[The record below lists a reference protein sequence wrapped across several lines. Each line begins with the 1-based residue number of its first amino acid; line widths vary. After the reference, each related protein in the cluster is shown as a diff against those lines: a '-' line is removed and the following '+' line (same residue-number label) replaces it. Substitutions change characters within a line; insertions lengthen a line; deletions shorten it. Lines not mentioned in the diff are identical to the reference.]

1 MKANERANARR
12 QVFGVTNAYD
22 SDSEL
27 FLISPDKLGF
37 GFICNP
43 LTGFSDITQQSLN
56 GLLNTNLP
64 PGSLVQFILYASPDL
79 EPKLHEFMVL
89 RQEQRDETLLEL
101 SRARV
106 DYLRSLTGRP
116 ISKSH
121 SAKLRN
127 MQLYVTVQVPNGGQ
141 QLPTDSQLQR
151 LTELRSQFRAG
162 LKTSGFRPDDMDAK
176 KYKRVMET
184 IMNHSP
190 EAGWKKLPWSQHDED
205 KLLCDQILD
214 LDTCIDV
221 ERNKLHLGEFAQVRV
236 MSTKH
241 YPTDVYP
248 GMAMK
253 YVGDL
258 MRGTR
263 ALREPTIITVNL
275 LYPNA
280 DDERAKLVAK
290 NTWATKNADGPLSKY
305 ISDYAKQK
313 QSSDIA
319 VKAVNDGDRMVKA
332 YIGAAV
338 IANNNE
344 RLIQAASDIKA
355 SFQEIGFTLQDDAFM
370 VGPMFCQLLPF
381 AASEDMEDALGRYKD
396 MPTRHAV
403 TMLPLISAW
412 SGTGTPMLTLFG
424 RDGQLMS
431 FSPYDSDG
439 NYNFL
444 ICAQSGMGKSFLA
457 NALTTNFL
465 SMGGRAWIIDK
476 GFSYKQICEFLD
488 GQYIEFD
495 ADSNVCMNPFTGIR
509 DYEEEADILAGIL
522 TVMAAPTEGLG
533 DFQLA
538 GLKRVLKQTW
548 DIHGTGTTI
557 DLVSEALLAEPDARL
572 NDVGH
577 QLYSFTSRGEF
588 GRFFNGVNNLRMDAK
603 LVILELQQLSGR
615 EHLQRVVLLQLLNQI
630 QQAMDNL
637 PRNMPKLLLVDEAFA
652 LLAKGETQAFLVTF
666 YRQIRKFG
674 GSAGICTQ
682 SVNDLY
688 VNPGAL
694 AMVENS
700 AHMLLLGQKKE
711 SIAQVKKESRLE
723 LGEGGFRILSSV
735 HTVPGDYSE
744 ILINNAFGL
753 GVGRLVVSEVEKLMF
768 SSKAQDVMAIKNY
781 RDKGETLMG
790 AIRSVMRDRGLEIP
804 QSLSIAS

>member
-1 MKANERANARR
+1 MKANERADARR
-12 QVFGVTNAYD
+12 RVFGVTSAYD
-22 SDSEL
+22 NDSEL

-43 LTGFSDITQQSLN
+43 LTGFSDVTQQSLN

-64 PGSLVQFILYASPDL
+64 PGSLVQFILYSSPDL
-79 EPKLHEFMVL
+79 ESKLHRFMVL
-89 RQEQRDETLLEL
+89 RQNQRDETLMDLA
-101 SRARV
+101 RARAA
-106 DYLRSLTGRP
+106 YLRGLTMKP

-121 SAKLRN
+121 LAKLRN

-141 QLPTDSQLQR
+141 QLPNEIQLAR
-151 LTELRSQFRAG
+151 IAELRSTFRAG
-162 LKTSGFRPDDMDAK
+162 LKTSGFNPEQMDAK
-176 KYKRVMET
+176 SYKRVMET
-184 IMNHSP
+184 LLNHSP
-190 EAGWKKLPWSQHDED
+190 EAGWRRLPWSQYDDD

-214 LDTCIDV
+214 LDTSIDI
-221 ERNKLHLGEFAQVRV
+221 ERNKLHLGEFGQVRV
-236 MSTKH
+236 MSSKH
-241 YPTDVYP
+241 YPEDVWP

-258 MRGTR
+258 MRGTK

-275 LYPNA
+275 LYGNA
-280 DDERAKLVAK
+280 DDERAKLLAK

-313 QSSDIA
+313 KSSDIA

-338 IANNNE
+338 IAPDNDS
-344 RLIQAASDIKA
+344 LIQASSDLKS

-370 VGPMFCQLLPF
+370 VGPMFFQMLPF
-381 AASEDMEDALGRYKD
+381 AASDDMEDALGRYKD

-403 TMLPLISAW
+403 SMLPVVSSWA
-412 SGTGTPMLTLFG
+412 GTQTPMLTLFG
-424 RDGQLMS
+424 RDAQLMS

-495 ADSNVCMNPFTGIR
+495 AASDVCMNPFSGVR

-533 DFQLA
+533 DFQLS

-548 DIHGTGTTI
+548 DKHSTGTTV
-557 DLVSEALLAEPDARL
+557 DLVAEGLLSETDPRL
-572 NDVGH
+572 TDVGH

-588 GRFFNGVNNLRMDAK
+588 GRYFNGVNNLRMDAK
-603 LVILELQQLSGR
+603 LVVLELQQLSGR

-630 QQAMDNL
+630 QQAMDSL
-637 PRNMPKLLLVDEAFA
+637 PRDMPKLLLVDEAFA
-652 LLAKGETQAFLVTF
+652 LLAKGETQQFLVTF

-711 SIAQVKKESRLE
+711 SIAQAKKESRLE
-723 LGEGGFRILSSV
+723 LGEGGFRLLSTV

-744 ILINNAFGL
+744 ILISNALGM
-753 GVGRLVVSEVEKLMF
+753 GVGRLVVSDVEKLMF
-768 SSKAQDVMAIKNY
+768 SSKASDVVAIKNY
-781 RDKGETLMG
+781 REKGETLMG
-790 AIRSVMRDRGLEIP
+790 AIKCVMRERGLEVP
-804 QSLSIAS
+804 DMAMVG

>member
-1 MKANERANARR
+1 MNAKERAEVRR
-12 QVFGVTNAYD
+12 RVFGVTNAYD
-22 SDSEL
+22 SDNEL

-37 GFICNP
+37 GYICNP

-56 GLLNTNLP
+56 GLLNTNMP
-64 PGSLVQFILYASPDL
+64 PGSVVQFILYANPDL
-79 EPKLHEFMVL
+79 ESTLHQFMVL
-89 RQEQRDETLLEL
+89 RQGQRDETLTEL
-101 SRARV
+101 SLSRTR
-106 DYLRSLTGRP
+106 YLRELTARP

-121 SAKLRN
+121 NAKLRN
-127 MQLYVTVQVPNGGQ
+127 MQLYVTVQVPNSGQ
-141 QLPTDSQLQR
+141 QLPNEAQLQR
-151 LTELRSQFRAG
+151 LSELRSTFRAG
-162 LKTSGFRPDDMDAK
+162 LKTSGFRPEDMDAK
-176 KYKRVMET
+176 RYKRVMES
-184 IMNHSP
+184 MLNHSP
-190 EAGWKKLPWSQHDED
+190 TAGWRNGPWSQYDED

-214 LDTCIDV
+214 LDTSIDI
-221 ERNKLHLGEFAQVRV
+221 ERNKLLLGEFAQVRV

-241 YPTDVYP
+241 YPEDVYP

-290 NTWATKNADGPLSKY
+290 NTWATKNVDGPLSKY

-313 QSSDIA
+313 HSSDIA
-319 VKAVNDGDRMVKA
+319 VKALNDGDRMVRA

-338 IANNNE
+338 IAPDNDK
-344 RLIQAASDIKA
+344 LIQAASDLKA
-355 SFQEIGFTLQDDAFM
+355 GFQEIGFTLQDDAFM
-370 VGPMFCQLLPF
+370 VGPMFFQMLPF
-381 AASEDMEDALGRYKD
+381 AASDDMEDALGRYKD

-403 TMLPLISAW
+403 TMLPLVSAW

-495 ADSNVCMNPFTGIR
+495 AESAVCMNPFTGIR

-522 TVMAAPTEGLG
+522 TVMAAPSDGLN
-533 DFQLA
+533 DFQLS

-548 DIHGTGTTI
+548 DHYGTGTTV
-557 DLVSEALLAEPDARL
+557 DLVAAGLLSEHDPRL

-577 QLYSFTSRGEF
+577 QLYSFTTKGEF
-588 GRFFNGVNNLRMDAK
+588 GRYFNGVNNLRMDAR
-603 LVILELQQLSGR
+603 LVVLELQQLSGR

-637 PRNMPKLLLVDEAFA
+637 PRDMPKLLLVDEAFA

-711 SIAQVKKESRLE
+711 SIAQVRKESRLE
-723 LGEGGFRILSSV
+723 LGEGGFRLLSTV

-744 ILINNAFGL
+744 ILINNAFGI
-753 GVGRLVVSEVEKLMF
+753 GVGRLVVSETEKLMF

-781 RDKGETLMG
+781 REKGETLMG
-790 AIRSVMRDRGLEIP
+790 AIRCVMRERGLSVPE
-804 QSLSIAS
+804 SLSAVG

>member
-1 MKANERANARR
+1 MKAKERAEIREK
-12 QVFGVTNAYD
+12 VFGVTNAYD

-79 EPKLHEFMVL
+79 EAMLHDFMVL
-89 RQEQRDETLLEL
+89 RQDQRDETLLEL
-101 SRARV
+101 SRSRS
-106 DYLRSLTGRP
+106 DYLRSLTAKP
-116 ISKSH
+116 ISRSH
-121 SAKLRN
+121 NAKLRN
-127 MQLYVTVQVPNGGQ
+127 MQLYVTVQVPNNGQ
-141 QLPTDSQLQR
+141 QLPNDAQLQR
-151 LTELRSQFRAG
+151 LTELRSTYRAG
-162 LKTSGFRPDDMDAK
+162 LKTSGFRPEDMDAK
-176 KYKRVMET
+176 RYKRVMET
-184 IMNHSP
+184 LLNHSP
-190 EAGWKKLPWSQHDED
+190 DAGWKKLPWSPYDED

-214 LDTCIDV
+214 LDTCIDI

-275 LYPNA
+275 LYPNP
-280 DDERAKLVAK
+280 DDERAKLIAK

-313 QSSDIA
+313 HSSDIA
-319 VKAVNDGDRMVKA
+319 VKAINDGDRMVKA

-338 IANNNE
+338 IATDNDK
-344 RLIQAASDIKA
+344 LIQAAGDLKA

-370 VGPMFCQLLPF
+370 VGPMFFQLLPF
-381 AASEDMEDALGRYKD
+381 AASADMEEALGRYKD

-403 TMLPLISAW
+403 TMLPLISSW

-431 FSPYDSDG
+431 FSPYNSDG

-476 GFSYKQICEFLD
+476 GFSYKQICEFLE

-495 ADSNVCMNPFTGIR
+495 ADSKVCMNPFTGIV

-522 TVMAAPTEGLG
+522 TVMAAPNEGLG

-548 DIHGTGTTI
+548 DEYGTSTTV
-557 DLVSEALLAEPDARL
+557 DLVAQGLLSENDPRL

-588 GRFFNGVNNLRMDAK
+588 GRFFNGVNNLRLDAR
-603 LVILELQQLSGR
+603 LVVLELQQLSGR
-615 EHLQRVVLLQLLNQI
+615 AHLQRVVLLQLLNQI
-630 QQAMDNL
+630 QQAMSTL
-637 PRNMPKLLLVDEAFA
+637 PRDMPKLLLVDEAFEH
-652 LLAKGETQAFLVTF
+652 LAKGETGAFLVTF
-666 YRQIRKFG
+666 YRQVRKFR

-711 SIAQVKKESRLE
+711 SIAQAKKESRLE
-723 LGEGGFRILSSV
+723 LGEGGFRLLSTV
-735 HTVPGDYSE
+735 HTNPGDYSE
-744 ILINNAFGL
+744 ILISNALGI
-753 GVGRLVVSEVEKLMF
+753 GVGRLVVSDVEKLMF
-768 SSKAQDVMAIKNY
+768 SSKAEDVMAIKNY
-781 RDKGETLMG
+781 RGKGESLMG
-790 AIRSVMRDRGLEIP
+790 SIKCVMRDRGIEVP
-804 QSLSIAS
+804 ESLAVAS